1 MHLIVEHQKWLIL
14 WTRLFRH
21 PLDVHNAGHE
31 LVQECPRAL
40 LSWDT
45 TQVVSSRS
53 PWLPNIGSTNNE
65 AKCLLPR
72 RRIQFQKSLFGGEGC
87 KHNRE
92 ILCIFLIRSYSVVD
106 MQQTCVHR
114 SVRSAEHKHKFSSW
128 THILTRKCTFFFFL
142 RKGGDSEY
150 WLIMYELTWLTQST
164 HEEFIPQICSRSQF
178 A

>member
-1 MHLIVEHQKWLIL
+1 MHLIVEHQSG
-14 WTRLFRH
+14 LFCGQDYSDTH
-21 PLDVHNAGHE
+21 WMSIMLDMN
-31 LVQECPRAL
+31 LCNLECPRAL

-128 THILTRKCTFFFFL
+128 THILTRKCTFFFS
-142 RKGGDSEY
+142 SEK
-150 WLIMYELTWLTQST
+150 
-164 HEEFIPQICSRSQF
+164 EETANTGSSCMSSPD
-178 A
+178 